1 MERYELLPE
10 NFSWMNR
17 RKQFFFLAHGFGLMI
32 IHYLN
37 IECISVS
44 PDKTNSPFVVDAD
57 TVLPGTFRLERFQA
71 VARRNTKFLQPLGG
85 VEVQESAPGRTLD
98 RPEPEYG
105 SILKERLGVTALKR
119 PNQNPVY
126 YVPGI
131 TSTRIAACKARSM
144 EEAYDS
150 FASDSC

>member
-1 MERYELLPE
+1 MR
-10 NFSWMNR
+10 
-17 RKQFFFLAHGFGLMI
+17 LA
-32 IHYLN
+32 
-37 IECISVS
+37 VS
-44 PDKTNSPFVVDAD
+44 PDEANSPLVVYSD

-126 YVPGI
+126 YVQGI
-131 TSTRIAACKARSM
+131 PSTRMAVCTLIP
-144 EEAYDS
+144 
-150 FASDSC
+150 